1 MSALPAFLR
10 KFRRNNRGAAAAEFA
25 LMVPLMVIM
34 IFAGLEGGYYMFSE
48 HKVIKAVRDGA
59 RFAGRQQFSIFDC
72 DAGAITDSLVVA
84 NIKNVTRTGTI
95 DASAAPVVPGWDDN
109 ATEVDIDVTC
119 VSSSDIAGIYSDEA
133 SGAPIVTVSAKV
145 PYPTL
150 FGPIALGL
158 NDTDLNASAQ
168 AAVMGL

>member
-1 MSALPAFLR
+1 MMGFLAQ
-10 KFRRNNRGAAAAEFA
+10 FRRMSGASAAAEFA
-25 LMVPLMVIM
+25 LILPLLVMLL
-34 IFAGLEGGYYMFSE
+34 FGGLEAGYYLWSE

>member
-1 MSALPAFLR
+1 MRWLAN
-10 KFRRNNRGAAAAEFA
+10 FRRRDNASAAAEMA
-25 LMVPLMVIM
+25 LILPLLVMLL
-34 IFAGLEGGYYMFSE
+34 FGGLEGGYYLWSE

-59 RFAGRQQFSIFDC
+59 RFAGRQQFTVFDC
-72 DAGAITDSLVVA
+72 GAGTITDSTVID
-84 NIKNVTRTGTI
+84 NIKNVTRTGTLDE
-95 DASAAPVVPGWDDN
+95 DAVPVVPGWDDN
-109 ATEVDIDVTC
+109 STQVDIDVTC
-119 VSSSDIAGIYSDEA
+119 DASVTGGIYSAEA
-133 SGAPIVTVSAKV
+133 GGAPIVTVSATV

>member
-1 MSALPAFLR
+1 MMGFLAQ
-10 KFRRNNRGAAAAEFA
+10 FRRISGASAAAEFA
-25 LMVPLMVIM
+25 LILPLLVMLL
-34 IFAGLEGGYYMFSE
+34 FGGLEAGYYLWSE